1 MRSVRTSIFVAT
13 AAVALSWSGL
23 GRAEDDVNNKT
34 GTSPSSP
41 APTTDTSSGTGTDSA
56 DGTSYGST
64 QPYQPSQPYQTQ
76 TQSQPAQQESQQT
89 TTYSTTT
96 TTSGNVD
103 PNASPPSSGAD
114 RPGWIYR
121 PNRPMLFTGLGIL
134 TATYGASV
142 IVGASSDKDV
152 DKRLYIPVV
161 GPWLDL
167 GQRDCGLGDCGQTE
181 DWNQA
186 LLIGSG
192 VLQGV
197 GTVLT
202 VASLFARE
210 ETDRPANWRSASAQP
225 AKPAK
230 PTIQIT
236 PMSMRAGGGVGAVGT
251 F

>member
-1 MRSVRTSIFVAT
+1 MRTVRTSIFVAT

-23 GRAEDDVNNKT
+23 GRAEDDVNNKNT
-34 GTSPSSP
+34 TPP
-41 APTTDTSSGTGTDSA
+41 PVTDTSSGTGTDSA
-56 DGTSYGST
+56 YGTGYGST
-64 QPYQPSQPYQTQ
+64 QPSQPYQPYQQ
-76 TQSQPAQQESQQT
+76 TQQQPAQQEPAQQQQT
-89 TTYSTTT
+89 TAVSTTT
-96 TTSGNVD
+96 TTSANVD

-121 PNRPMLFTGLGIL
+121 PNRPMLFTGLTML
-134 TATYGASV
+134 TATYTASV

-202 VASLFARE
+202 VASFFARE
-210 ETDRPANWRSASAQP
+210 ETDRPANWRSAA

-230 PTIQIT
+230 PTFQIT

>member
-1 MRSVRTSIFVAT
+1 MRSVRTSIVVAT

-23 GRAEDDVNNKT
+23 GRAEDDVNNKNT
-34 GTSPSSP
+34 TPP
-41 APTTDTSSGTGTDSA
+41 PVTDTSSGTGTDSA
-56 DGTSYGST
+56 YGTGYGST
-64 QPYQPSQPYQTQ
+64 QPTQPYQPYQQTQ
-76 TQSQPAQQESQQT
+76 TQTQPAPQETQQT

-134 TATYGASV
+134 AATYGASV

-210 ETDRPANWRSASAQP
+210 ETDRPANWRSAA
-225 AKPAK
+225 AKPVK
-230 PTIQIT
+230 PTFQIT